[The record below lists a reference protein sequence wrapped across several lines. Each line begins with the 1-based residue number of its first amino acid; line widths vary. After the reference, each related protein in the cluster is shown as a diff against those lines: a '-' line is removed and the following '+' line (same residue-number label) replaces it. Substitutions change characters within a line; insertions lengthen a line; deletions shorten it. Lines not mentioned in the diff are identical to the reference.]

1 MKQTKWFLVVARVL
15 TLAVFGLLVGNA
27 NGYAQEFEVNEVK
40 AVINALHA
48 AISALDMS
56 KMEPLWAQNNY
67 VMSKQPPDK
76 SISIGRDAVNKD
88 WEADFQPL
96 SELNVTQ
103 AEGPHIH
110 VNGNVAWQMGIAKAV
125 GKLKTGAAVNAL
137 VAETDVFEKPGGKWL
152 LVSHTA
158 SRLPQ

>member
-1 MKQTKWFLVVARVL
+1 M
-15 TLAVFGLLVGNA
+15 
-27 NGYAQEFEVNEVK
+27 
-40 AVINALHA
+40 
-48 AISALDMS
+48 
-56 KMEPLWAQNNY
+56 
-67 VMSKQPPDK
+67 
-76 SISIGRDAVNKD
+76 KD
-88 WEADFQPL
+88 WEADLSPF

-125 GKLKTGAAVNAL
+125 GKLKTGAAVDAL
-137 VAETDVFEKPGGKWL
+137 VAETDVFEKRGEKWL